1 MINPILTQLNQPV
14 SNNQS
19 LNLPIQQ
26 IKDLMN
32 QVKMSSN
39 QQAMIQNLLNQNP
52 NLRLLLSG
60 GSLQSIAQELARQKG
75 VDLNELIRQLQN

>member
-19 LNLPIQQ
+19 PNLPIQQ

-39 QQAMIQNLLNQNP
+39 PQAMIQNLLN
-52 NLRLLLSG
+52 
-60 GSLQSIAQELARQKG
+60 
-75 VDLNELIRQLQN
+75 